1 MEAENFGHT
10 AASDGLVVVE
20 AAHRLRRVDQ
30 KRETVACGDTFECFP
45 VTRPAHKSTPSIA
58 DVFGVI
64 LRSISLGST
73 FACATGLL
81 GFVYE
86 SASISTNTGERP
98 TQLRACALATK
109 VKEGSRTSPAN
120 PVALARISRAS
131 VALHVATQCFTPRRV

>member
-64 LRSISLGST
+64 LRSISLGSI
-73 FACATGLL
+73 
-81 GFVYE
+81 VYE